1 MAKAQ
6 NTTVDTSDLDEADA
20 LFGNGEGGVGDL
32 GDDDFAEAD
41 DLLDEV
47 EEDDAEAWNPTEA
60 GEQISGVIVKVG
72 ETRSDF
78 AAKGEDPMVP
88 TVTVEN
94 RDGKFRIIGFAS
106 VLRKELQAVID
117 AGTCVPGNLFAARY
131 FGEKPIKR
139 GPYAG
144 KNYKHYGV
152 MAKARKARVNA

>member
-1 MAKAQ
+1 MAKA
-6 NTTVDTSDLDEADA
+6 TSTTATVDQSDLDEADA
-20 LFGNGEGGVGDL
+20 LFGEGGATDLTDEDFGD
-32 GDDDFAEAD
+32 AE
-41 DLLDEV
+41 DLLNQV

-88 TVTVEN
+88 TVTIEN
-94 RDGKFRIIGFAS
+94 KDGKFRIIGFAS

-117 AGTCVPGNLFAARY
+117 AGTCTPGNLFAARY

-152 MAKARKARVNA
+152 LAKARKRAA